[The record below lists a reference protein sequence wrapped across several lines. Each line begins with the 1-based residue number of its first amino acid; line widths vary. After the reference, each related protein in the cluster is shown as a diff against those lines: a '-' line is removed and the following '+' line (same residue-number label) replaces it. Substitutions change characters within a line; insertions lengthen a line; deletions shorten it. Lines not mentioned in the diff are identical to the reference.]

1 MTTVFIAGS
10 ISISRLHE
18 KVQERIGKIVSSDL
32 DVVVGDADGADTSI
46 QKCLH
51 DYQAEKVTVYC
62 TGDLPRN
69 NVADWPVHNVYSKAK
84 VGSRAYFI
92 AKDLE
97 MARESDYGLMIW
109 DSKSTGTLSNII
121 ELLREKKKSVVFVN
135 KSGDFV
141 NVSDK
146 NGLDHLLTFMS
157 AHARAKAE
165 EKVNLSRMIAEISQ
179 EQLSLDVAGN
189 ERSSASEEVEQSRDG
204 ARGSPTPD
212 HAAPERWVEALVE
225 ARRLAAGL
233 TASLPDKIEIAA
245 IGVRSKAP
253 FQLISVREALIWRTE
268 ELARNA
274 CDALEKEDF
283 TVAALLIRSIA
294 ESAAMTWYLLEILEN
309 RKGYTPAELNEK
321 LMRMFAGS
329 KNGWADG
336 PEAISVLTFVERLN
350 RKLPGF
356 QAAYNSLSEYAHP
369 NWLGV
374 SGLYSKI
381 DRENFTVHYSRGLRT
396 EPAGHQLANAL
407 VGGLLTFEDGYNKIA
422 DAMPAFIDELEK
434 L

>member
-10 ISISRLHE
+10 ISINRLHK
-18 KVQERIGKIVSSDL
+18 KVQERIGKIVSADF

-46 QKCLH
+46 QRCLT
-51 DYQAEKVTVYC
+51 DYGATKVTVYC
-62 TGDLPRN
+62 AGDAPRN
-69 NVADWPVHNVYSKAK
+69 NVADWPVHNVYPRAKA
-84 VGSRAYFI
+84 GSRAYFT

-97 MARESDYGLMIW
+97 MARNSDYGLMIW
-109 DSKSTGTLSNII
+109 DSKSTGTLSNVV
-121 ELLREKKKSVVFVN
+121 ELLRQKKKSVVFVN
-135 KSGDFV
+135 KYDDFV

-146 NGLDHLLTFMS
+146 NGLDELLTCMS

-165 EKVNLSRMIAEISQ
+165 EKVNLSKMIAEI
-179 EQLSLDVAGN
+179 EQDQLLLEATN
-189 ERSSASEEVEQSRDG
+189 ERPSADEEIEQSSNHG
-204 ARGSPTPD
+204 AGSLPTPD
-212 HAAPERWVEALVE
+212 LITAKSRVENLAE

-283 TVAALLIRSIA
+283 TVAALLIRGIA

-309 RKGYTPAELNEK
+309 RKGYTPSELNDK

-350 RKLPGF
+350 RKIPGF
-356 QAAYNSLSEYAHP
+356 QNAYNSLSEYAHP

-381 DRENFTVHYSRGLRT
+381 DRENFTVHYGRGLRIG
-396 EPAGHQLANAL
+396 PAGDQLANAL
-407 VGGLLTFEDGYNKIA
+407 VGGLLTFEAGYNNIS
-422 DAMPAFIDELEK
+422 DAMPTFVDELEK